1 MLFKQIAFRKGQ
13 GQGTNNPRLEEIGR
27 EIVHECQGV
36 PLAIKS
42 IGNVLRLEKT
52 EHKWSY
58 VKNNILEIATQQK
71 NDIFP
76 ILKLSYDHFPSHL
89 KRYFAFISC
98 FLKIMRSIR

>member
-1 MLFKQIAFRKGQ
+1 MSR
-13 GQGTNNPRLEEIGR
+13 
-27 EIVHECQGV
+27 V

-42 IGNVLRLEKT
+42 IGNVLHLEKT

-76 ILKLSYDHFPSHL
+76 ILKLSYDYLPSHL
-89 KRYFAFISC
+89 KRCFAFCSMFPKDYEIDKVTLIQLWIAQD
-98 FLKIMRSIR
+98 FIRHQTKTKN

>member
-1 MLFKQIAFRKGQ
+1 MVAEITCPAPIYTLKGLNEEQSWLLFKQIAFRKGQ
-13 GQGTNNPRLEEIGR
+13 GQGINNPRLDEIGR
-27 EIVHECQGV
+27 EIVHKCQGV

-71 NDIFP
+71 
-76 ILKLSYDHFPSHL
+76 K
-89 KRYFAFISC
+89 
-98 FLKIMRSIR
+98 